1 MYASFDLLDMR
12 IQQMNM
18 FCLAIGVHQCR
29 EKKTFV
35 LNMFSDFLHQVINER
50 NWQQSKAS
58 K

>member
-1 MYASFDLLDMR
+1 
-12 IQQMNM
+12 MNM

-29 EKKTFV
+29 MKKTFV
-35 LNMFSDFLHQVINER
+35 LNKFSDFLHQVMNEQ